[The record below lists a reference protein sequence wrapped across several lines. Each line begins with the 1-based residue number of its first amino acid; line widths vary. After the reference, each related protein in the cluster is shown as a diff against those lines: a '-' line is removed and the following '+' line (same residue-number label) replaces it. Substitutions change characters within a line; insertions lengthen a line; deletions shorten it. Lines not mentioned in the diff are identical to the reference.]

1 MPIAAAD
8 TPIRISTWKL
18 GWLHD
23 LCIKILLQIHDYW
36 PKFPSKNL
44 GLKWKFSKLHVQ
56 QTCLFYPPY
65 TVFPLFS
72 LKTTMF
78 TTTVGF
84 FSIIIYFCLAIFKL
98 FLRSGHHYHL
108 SLYSEFGNIFDMLG
122 ISGTGSQQYS
132 ESYFLSRWNLDIVE
146 LDIIHVGI
154 LGSYMVIINSLEAVL
169 DLLKK
174 RCLVYSSWQV
184 SYCTYVSLQLTL
196 SIHTVVPHGGR
207 WHVSCWSW
215 GCAVGGDCCTRKVSC
230 WFSPYMWVFY
240 CSLWDSFLI
249 SCKVKYVPN
258 WLPRAEF
265 KNKAK

>member
-1 MPIAAAD
+1 MFLHQVELHF
-8 TPIRISTWKL
+8 TLRICDNHYSL
-18 GWLHD
+18 
-23 LCIKILLQIHDYW
+23 
-36 PKFPSKNL
+36 
-44 GLKWKFSKLHVQ
+44 
-56 QTCLFYPPY
+56 Y
-65 TVFPLFS
+65 T
-72 LKTTMF
+72 
-78 TTTVGF
+78 
-84 FSIIIYFCLAIFKL
+84 L
-98 FLRSGHHYHL
+98 FLRSSHHYHL
-108 SLYSEFGNIFDMLG
+108 SLHSEFGNIFDILG

-146 LDIIHVGI
+146 LDIIYVGI

-174 RCLVYSSWQV
+174 RCFIYSSWQV
-184 SYCTYVSLQLTL
+184 SYCTYISLQLTL

-240 CSLWDSFLI
+240 CSVWDGFLI

-258 WLPRAEF
+258 WLPRVEF
-265 KNKAK
+265 KNKAKEYTKISEATKRLPHYFHLYSN